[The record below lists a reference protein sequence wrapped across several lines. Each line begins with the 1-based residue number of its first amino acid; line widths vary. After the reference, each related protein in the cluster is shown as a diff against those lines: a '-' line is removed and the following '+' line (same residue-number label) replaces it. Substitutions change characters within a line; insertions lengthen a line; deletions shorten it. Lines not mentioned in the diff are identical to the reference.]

1 MGILLAAIKGDSLD
15 LYYDVV
21 QVDLPKV
28 ESRSAYVLVLES
40 FYSVFNREYACCW
53 NLGGPFLMRE
63 YFSNI
68 VGGLQSFWKG
78 LSLTFKH
85 MKNKEDL
92 VATLQYPH
100 EKWPVPERNI
110 GFDHS
115 EYNAIRSRLHV
126 DIDDCIG
133 CLQCERACPVDCIKI
148 DTIKP
153 SKDSEIDCGKTSQ
166 GTQKKLVVP
175 RFTIDMSECMYCNLC
190 VYPCPEECIYMVGG
204 PNEDKHEIDY
214 EFSQYTRG
222 GLIYEFADA
231 TDKDI
236 LSAGGDEYI
245 KNRENRKKVIQEGE
259 SLKGKEII
267 PEEEEKKDKANIKKP
282 AASADKPDFTIV
294 NEIEDRMVRGIA
306 KKAFTQKFKQK
317 ASFKEIADFIKV
329 SLEEKDKY
337 SSDLDDILKR
347 VSEMAAPKES
357 GSPALKPIS
366 TKEITHKT
374 FNDLEDKMQRGTVKK
389 TFLREKKKGLSDLEI
404 LKAIRAELK
413 SKEILNDQAKDLLK
427 KLMLQSAKPKAAHK
441 EDSFI
446 FDLRQLNEI
455 EDKMTRG
462 LAKKTYT
469 KSKRDGKNSQDILSD
484 IESELKGSDK
494 LTDDAIL
501 VLNKIKESI

>member
-1 MGILLAAIKGDSLD
+1 
-15 LYYDVV
+15 
-21 QVDLPKV
+21 
-28 ESRSAYVLVLES
+28 
-40 FYSVFNREYACCW
+40 
-53 NLGGPFLMRE
+53 MRE

-68 VGGLQSFWKG
+68 VGGLRSFWKG

-92 VATLQYPH
+92 VATLQYPN

-115 EYNAIRSRLHV
+115 EYNVIRSRLHV
-126 DIDDCIG
+126 DMDDCIG

-153 SKDSEIDCGKTSQ
+153 SKDCEIDCGKTSH

-214 EFSQYTRG
+214 EFSKYTRD

-231 TDKDI
+231 TDQDI
-236 LSAGGDEYI
+236 LSAGGEDYI
-245 KNRENRKKVIQEGE
+245 KQREDKKKIIEEGE
-259 SLKGKEII
+259 SLNGKEII
-267 PEEEEKKDKANIKKP
+267 PEKDGKKDKINIKKSSTP
-282 AASADKPDFTIV
+282 SNKPDFTIV
-294 NEIEDRMVRGIA
+294 NEIEDRMIRGIA
-306 KKAFTQKFKQK
+306 KKAFTQKFKQN
-317 ASFKEIADFIKV
+317 ASFKEIADFIKL

-337 SSDLDDILKR
+337 SSDLDDIIKR
-347 VSEMAAPKES
+347 VSDMTAPKEANS
-357 GSPALKPIS
+357 ETAAAIS
-366 TKEITHKT
+366 EEKITHKS

-389 TFLREKKKGLSDLEI
+389 IFLGEKKKGLSDLEI
-404 LKAIRAELK
+404 LKAIRSELK
-413 SKEILNDQAKDLLK
+413 NKDMLNDQAKELLK
-427 KLMLQSAKPKAAHK
+427 QLMLQSAKPKAAAK
-441 EDSFI
+441 EESSI
-446 FDLRQLNEI
+446 FDLKQLNDI

-469 KSKRDGKNSQDILSD
+469 KSKRDGKNSTDILSD
-484 IESELKGSDK
+484 IENELKASDK
-494 LTDDAIL
+494 LIDDVAA
-501 VLNKIKESI
+501 VLAKIKESI